1 MTDIAHRSPTRPITV
16 RTWATP
22 LTIGVFLLM
31 SVTGVLMFFDVE
43 FGLVTI
49 AHQWLSWLFL
59 LGAVAHIVANAR
71 PFQNHLKSRWGKT
84 SVAVFAIL
92 LAASMFSWG
101 RITGPQ
107 LKQPII
113 EAIADAPLSALAG
126 TTRTT
131 PEALIAKMKA
141 RGITA
146 TSEQSVREI
155 SDAHDIDVNRV
166 LGIVFLPEG

>member
-1 MTDIAHRSPTRPITV
+1 MTDIAGRSRKRPITI

-22 LTIGVFLLM
+22 LTIGAFLLM

-59 LGAVAHIVANAR
+59 FGAVSHVVANLR
-71 PFQNHLKSRWGKT
+71 PFQNHLKSGWGKA
-84 SVAVFAIL
+84 SVAMFAIL

-101 RITGPQ
+101 QITGPQ

-113 EAIADAPLSALAG
+113 EAIADAPLSALAS
-126 TTRTT
+126 TT

-141 RGITA
+141 KGITA

-155 SDAHDIDVNRV
+155 SNAHDIDENRL
-166 LGIVFLPEG
+166 LGIIFLPEG

>member
-1 MTDIAHRSPTRPITV
+1 
-16 RTWATP
+16 
-22 LTIGVFLLM
+22 M

-59 LGAVAHIVANAR
+59 IGAVSHIVANVR
-71 PFQNHLKSRWGKT
+71 PFQKHLESRWGKT

-107 LKQPII
+107 LKRPII

-131 PEALIAKMKA
+131 PEALIAEMKA

-155 SDAHDIDVNRV
+155 TNAYDIDVNRV
-166 LGIVFLPEG
+166 LGFVFLP